1 MLNRAKWLGY
11 CGVELMSVWV
21 NIRSGYCPVGCM
33 SSRVIVYRIS
43 VSRLLSG
50 QVTVWSCYSPV
61 GLLPGPVT
69 VCWVSVHRATVCQ
82 GCVLGEV
89 SVRLVSD
96 WASVQKSFG
105 IYLYLKLK
113 ILFRKWHSSRELN
126 LRIRYYLCVLCL

>member
-1 MLNRAKWLGY
+1 MGY

-21 NIRSGYCPVGCM
+21 NIRSGYCPVGLM
-33 SSRVIVYRIS
+33 SSRVIVYR
-43 VSRLLSG
+43 VSASGLLSG
-50 QVTVWSCYSPV
+50 QVTVWSGYSPV
-61 GLLPGPVT
+61 GLLPGQVT

-113 ILFRKWHSSRELN
+113 ILFRK
-126 LRIRYYLCVLCL
+126 

>member
-1 MLNRAKWLGY
+1 MGY

-21 NIRSGYCPVGCM
+21 NIRSGYCPDGRM
-33 SSRVIVYRIS
+33 SNRVIVYRVS
-43 VSRLLSG
+43 VSGLLSV
-50 QVTVWSCYSPV
+50 QVTFWLGYSSV
-61 GLLPGPVT
+61 GLLPGRVT

-82 GCVLGEV
+82 GCVLGKV

-96 WASVQKSFG
+96 WASVQISFG

-126 LRIRYYLCVLCL
+126 LRLEYYLCVLCL